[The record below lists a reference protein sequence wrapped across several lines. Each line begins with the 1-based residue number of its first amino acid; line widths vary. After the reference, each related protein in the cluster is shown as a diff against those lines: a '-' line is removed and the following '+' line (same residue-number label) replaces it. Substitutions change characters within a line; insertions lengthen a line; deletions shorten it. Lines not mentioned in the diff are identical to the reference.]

1 MLIALPFSQMRHF
14 AIILLIVC
22 TSFQIHAQTPK
33 REFRGAWIAT
43 VNNID
48 YPSNKNLTS
57 AQQQAEFIKI
67 LDQHQQAGIN
77 AVMVQIRTNGD
88 AFYPSE
94 LAPWSEYL
102 TSKQGK
108 APEPFYD
115 PMAFMVAECRK
126 RGIEFHAWFNPYRAV
141 PNINT
146 AVLDAKHVAVK
157 HPDWLLA
164 YGNLRMLDPGKPEV
178 IKHIT
183 EVVTEVANKY
193 DIDGVHF
200 DDYFYPYP
208 STGLTLNDSLTYAKN
223 SRGILNK
230 ADWRRDNVNILVKT
244 ISDTLKTVKPW
255 IKFGISPFGIWQNK
269 TSAQPLGSATGGLQ
283 SYSDIYCDSRLWLQK
298 GWVDYIAPQ
307 IYWNIGLAVAD
318 FSILVPWWANN
329 VFDRHLYIGHAAYR
343 INATDVVAWQNSSQ
357 MPSQIRLARS
367 TAKVQGSIF
376 YNTNTLTKNLLGFRD
391 SLITRLYKTPALMPQ
406 MLWKDNI
413 SPNSPKNL
421 TASLTN
427 TGLQIKWEKPTV
439 GASELEKIRGYVLYR
454 FADNETVDIKNSSAI
469 RSIIYKDT
477 TAFLD
482 TDISRQ
488 AIRYTYVLTAFDRLH
503 NESLA
508 SNTSFVAMVTGNEDN
523 EVLSKAKLNQ
533 NVPNPFD
540 DYTKIAYKLEK
551 ASHVSIKIFDITG
564 FERGR
569 LVDEYK
575 SAGEYS
581 YDFYNL
587 NLETG
592 VYFYTLQTQGSI
604 SVKRMIVIR

>member
-1 MLIALPFSQMRHF
+1 MKRFFSVFIACFFSVMVQ
-14 AIILLIVC
+14 
-22 TSFQIHAQTPK
+22 AQTPK

-48 YPSNKNLTS
+48 YPSSKSLTS

-146 AVLDAKHVAVK
+146 TVLDAKHVAVK
-157 HPDWLLA
+157 HPEWLLP
-164 YGNLRMLDPGKPEV
+164 YGNLRVLDPGKPEV

-183 EVVTEVANKY
+183 EVVMEVATKY

-208 STGLTLNDSLTYAKN
+208 STGLTINDSATYNRN
-223 SRGILNK
+223 SRGILNR

-244 ISDTLKTVKPW
+244 IADTLKAVKPW
-255 IKFGISPFGIWQNK
+255 VKFGISPFGIWQNK
-269 TSAQPLGSATGGLQ
+269 TTAQPLGSATSGLQ
-283 SYSDIYCDSRLWLQK
+283 SYSDVYCDSRLWLQK

-343 INATDVVAWQNSSQ
+343 INATDVVAWQNPSQ
-357 MPSQIRLARS
+357 MPTQIRLARS

-376 YNTNTLTKNLLGFRD
+376 YNTNTLNKNLLGFRD
-391 SLITRLYKTPALMPQ
+391 SLITKLYKTPALMPQ
-406 MLWKDNI
+406 MLWKDAV
-413 SPNSPKNL
+413 SPDSPKNL
-421 TASLTN
+421 TANLTDK
-427 TGLQIKWEKPTV
+427 GLQIKWQKPIV
-439 GASELEKIRGYVLYR
+439 GVSEMEKIRGYVLYR
-454 FADNETVDIKNSSAI
+454 FADSETVDITNSAAI
-469 RSIIYKDT
+469 RGIIYKDT
-477 TAFLD
+477 TAFSD
-482 TDISRQ
+482 TDIAQQ

-508 SNTSFVAMVTGNEDN
+508 SNMASVAMVTGIEDN
-523 EVLSKAKLNQ
+523 EVFTEAKLNQ
-533 NVPNPFD
+533 NAPNPFD
-540 DYTKIAYKLEK
+540 DYTKITYKLER
-551 ASHVSIKIFDITG
+551 ASHVSLKIFDIMGT
-564 FERGR
+564 ERSR

-581 YDFYNL
+581 YDFHNL

-592 VYFYTLQTQGSI
+592 VYFYSLQTQGGI
-604 SVKRMIVIR
+604 TVKRMIVIR

>member
-1 MLIALPFSQMRHF
+1 MFVSN
-14 AIILLIVC
+14 IL
-22 TSFQIHAQTPK
+22 QAQTPK

-48 YPSNKNLTS
+48 YPSTKNLTS

-77 AVMVQIRTNGD
+77 AVIVQIRTNGD

-94 LAPWSEYL
+94 LAPWSESL

-146 AVLDAKHVAVK
+146 TVLDAKHVAVK
-157 HPDWLLA
+157 HPEWLLP
-164 YGNLRMLDPGKPEV
+164 YGNLRVLDPGKPEV

-183 EVVTEVANKY
+183 EVVMEVATKY

-208 STGLTLNDSLTYAKN
+208 SARLTINDSATYNRN
-223 SRGILNK
+223 SRGIVNR

-244 ISDTLKTVKPW
+244 IADTLKAVKPW
-255 IKFGISPFGIWQNK
+255 VKFGISPFGIWQNK
-269 TSAQPLGSATGGLQ
+269 TTAQPLGSATGGLQ
-283 SYSDIYCDSRLWLQK
+283 SYSDVYCDSRLWLQN

-307 IYWNIGLAVAD
+307 LYWNIGLAVAD
-318 FSILVPWWANN
+318 FSVLVPWWANN

-343 INATDVVAWQNSSQ
+343 INATDVAAWQIPSQ
-357 MPSQIRLARS
+357 MPSQIRLNRS

-376 YNTNTLTKNLLGFRD
+376 YNTNTLNKNLLGFRD
-391 SLITRLYKTPALMPQ
+391 SLIIKIYKTPALMPQ
-406 MLWKDNI
+406 MAWKDAV

-421 TASLTN
+421 MANLTN

-439 GASELEKIRGYVLYR
+439 GTSELDKIRGYVVYR
-454 FADNETVDIKNSSAI
+454 FADNEPVDITNPAAI

-477 TAFLD
+477 TAFFD
-482 TDISRQ
+482 ADISQQ
-488 AIRYTYVLTAFDRLH
+488 AMRYTYVLTAIDRLH
-503 NESLA
+503 NESFP
-508 SNTSFVAMVTGNEDN
+508 SNSTTAVLVTATEEK
-523 EVLSKAKLNQ
+523 EVFTEAKLNQ
-533 NVPNPFD
+533 NIPNPFD
-540 DYTKIAYKLEK
+540 DYTKISYKLER
-551 ASHVSIKIFDITG
+551 ASHVTLKIFDIMGT
-564 FERGR
+564 ERNR

-581 YDFYNL
+581 HDFHNL

-592 VYFYTLQTQGSI
+592 VYFYSLQTQGGI
-604 SVKRMIVIR
+604 SVKRMIVVR

>member
-1 MLIALPFSQMRHF
+1 MRYF
-14 AIILLIVC
+14 AVILLFVF
-22 TSFQIHAQTPK
+22 TTFHTHAQTPK

-48 YPSNKNLTS
+48 YPSTKNLTS

-67 LDQHQQAGIN
+67 LDQHQEAGIN

-94 LAPWSEYL
+94 FAPWSEYL

-126 RGIEFHAWFNPYRAV
+126 HGIEFHAWFNPYRAV

-146 AVLDAKHVAVK
+146 TVLDAKHVAVK
-157 HPDWLLA
+157 HPEWLLP
-164 YGNLRMLDPGKPEV
+164 YGNLRVLDPGKPEV

-183 EVVTEVANKY
+183 EVVMEIATKY

-208 STGLTLNDSLTYAKN
+208 SAGLTLNDSATYNRN
-223 SRGILNK
+223 SRGILNR

-244 ISDTLKTVKPW
+244 IADTLKAVKPW
-255 IKFGISPFGIWQNK
+255 VKFGISPFGIWQNK

-283 SYSDIYCDSRLWLQK
+283 SYSDVYCDSRIWLQR

-343 INATDVVAWQNSSQ
+343 INATDVAAWQNPSQ
-357 MPSQIRLARS
+357 MPTQIRLNRS

-376 YNTNTLTKNLLGFRD
+376 YNTNTLNKNLLGFRD
-391 SLITRLYKTPALMPQ
+391 SLITKLYKTPALMPQ
-406 MLWKDNI
+406 MVWKDAV

-421 TASLTN
+421 TVSLTN
-427 TGLQIKWEKPTV
+427 IGLQIKWEKPTV
-439 GASELEKIRGYVLYR
+439 GASELDKIRGYVLYR
-454 FADNETVDIKNSSAI
+454 FADNEPIDISNPAAI

-477 TAFLD
+477 TAFFD
-482 TDISRQ
+482 ADISQQ
-488 AIRYTYVLTAFDRLH
+488 AIRYTYAITAIDRLH
-503 NESLA
+503 NESVQSNSA
-508 SNTSFVAMVTGNEDN
+508 SVALVTGVE
-523 EVLSKAKLNQ
+523 EKEIHTQAELSQ
-533 NVPNPFD
+533 NAPNPFAD
-540 DYTKIAYKLEK
+540 FTKIYYKLER
-551 ASHVSIKIFDITG
+551 ASHVSLKIFDIMGT
-564 FERGR
+564 ERSQ

-575 SAGEYS
+575 PAGEYS
-581 YDFYNL
+581 YDFHNL
-587 NLETG
+587 SLETG
-592 VYFYTLQTQGSI
+592 VYFYTLQTQGEI